1 MEKPHTVHKAINLI
15 WVLIALSVLVALINQ
30 WTGQIYSGE
39 FIFALIVNALFCII
53 PFKLSSRSNAA
64 RYVFAALVI
73 ISALMLI
80 GGAVENLTKLDLI
93 FGVITMPL
101 YVFCVYLLFT
111 KEATAWFSG
120 TSPIDVKERKEPT
133 L

>member
-1 MEKPHTVHKAINLI
+1 MEKPHTVDKAINLI

-80 GGAVENLTKLDLI
+80 GGAVETLTKLDLI
-93 FGVITMPL
+93 FGIITMPL

-111 KEATAWFSG
+111 KESSAWFLAS
-120 TSPIDVKERKEPT
+120 TSREIKERKEPT

>member
-15 WVLIALSVLVALINQ
+15 WVLIALSVLIALINK
-30 WTGQIYSGE
+30 WTGQIQSAEFVSYLVITAIYS
-39 FIFALIVNALFCII
+39 II
-53 PFKLSSRSNAA
+53 PFKLNSRSNAA
-64 RYVFAALVI
+64 RYVFTVLVVL
-73 ISALMLI
+73 SALTFL
-80 GGAVENLTKLDLI
+80 GGAVETLTKLDLI

-111 KEATAWFSG
+111 KEASAWFSN
-120 TSPIDVKERKEPT
+120 TSPKERKEPT

>member
-1 MEKPHTVHKAINLI
+1 MEKPNTVHKAINLI

-39 FIFALIVNALFCII
+39 FIFALIINALFCII
-53 PFKLSSRSNAA
+53 PFKLTSRSNAA
-64 RYVFAALVI
+64 RYVFTALVI

-80 GGAVENLTKLDLI
+80 GGAVETLTKLDLI

-111 KEATAWFSG
+111 KDATAWFSG
-120 TSPIDVKERKEPT
+120 TSP
-133 L
+133 